1 MAGTSH
7 SFGFSLSTSEGTNA
21 FNADEDHDRTTTIPT
36 SNSIPRILP
45 PPPPPQRH
53 PRRPVPPIHVEQAL
67 SLTVR
72 RLHDLKTSDPPIPTT
87 IQDSP
92 SAKPRVLAHRDHVE
106 PDESMDVQHVEK
118 RHSDILDYEL
128 KIANAH
134 LDSAKS
140 SPVDGNSMLR
150 KPSTEKFL
158 RASTKRTPLVRH
170 KRKYRKF
177 QPAHASIYS
186 PPYSPVSCHRS
197 SLRRSNSRRNL
208 SALIRSSIVKITNID
223 GISSSEPKADLRE
236 EFLNALDAGEAARNS
251 LQRSLGL
258 GSNRPS
264 LVLESPQEQQKPKSS
279 WEATPSPSPPASA
292 VSSSSPLSS
301 LDLPSIYMRSESGSQ
316 PPTAVPAWNMR
327 TANDDVPWRELCAL
341 AEFQGVQ
348 APEGD
353 KTDRGSGVSPQDED
367 AQTRRQERRL
377 TFFEDEKVSDDAS
390 LHDDDVL
397 ADDEATP
404 NETEMHLPSSQRS
417 SPWVP
422 LGVLADDSINHIDD
436 HEPAQGEQQNTSTL
450 RPPSDPRRLSAHRP
464 KKGTRDQDGVATIYS
479 PSRTKSE
486 ILSEYDAHSIHL
498 PEYAL
503 DLMQELDR
511 IRASFHLDPT
521 PLTTPFET
529 DEEGVNRSLSHTY
542 HIHRHPFAA
551 HPESE
556 SNRVLSIGAALD
568 IERSGMNAVTASAV
582 VATEPPHRSSDDS
595 FATTKTTATATT
607 FPRMSNETAA
617 TAYTPTP
624 PRSPSSHYPKLDRI
638 ATTIAMRTTAAT
650 KTTNDKFFGKS
661 SGHSRSQSLSGAT
674 GPYRLK
680 TKPTAITI
688 HDEDHQDQQGPTD
701 FPTLYSLFS
710 IPERL
715 SASTPLPAGRLAVS
729 EVPSSTAYRRRANS
743 FFTPR
748 CVSRGSAAAAAAG
761 GMRGSLEKS
770 SSSFED
776 HTIVPLGRQGSI
788 KDRVMRQFSFRFTR

>member
-1 MAGTSH
+1 MTTTSTSH
-7 SFGFSLSTSEGTNA
+7 
-21 FNADEDHDRTTTIPT
+21 
-36 SNSIPRILP
+36 SIPRILP

-53 PRRPVPPIHVEQAL
+53 PRRPVPPIHAEQAL
-67 SLTVR
+67 SLSPQHR
-72 RLHDLKTSDPPIPTT
+72 HDLKTSDPPIPTT

-92 SAKPRVLAHRDHVE
+92 STKPRAVLAHRDNVG

-118 RHSDILDYEL
+118 RHSDIVDYEMR
-128 KIANAH
+128 IASPH

-150 KPSTEKFL
+150 KPSAERFL
-158 RASTKRTPLVRH
+158 RASSKRNPLVRH

-177 QPAHASIYS
+177 QPSHTSIYS
-186 PPYSPVSCHRS
+186 PPYSPVSWHRS
-197 SLRRSNSRRNL
+197 LSLRRSNSRRNL
-208 SALIRSSIVKITNID
+208 STLIRSSIVKITNVD

-264 LVLESPQEQQKPKSS
+264 LVLESPQEQQQPKSS
-279 WEATPSPSPPASA
+279 WEATPSPPASPA
-292 VSSSSPLSS
+292 SSSSPLSS
-301 LDLPSIYMRSESGSQ
+301 LDLPSIYMKSESGSQ
-316 PPTAVPAWNMR
+316 PPTAAPAWSMR
-327 TANDDVPWRELCAL
+327 TANEDVPWRELCVL
-341 AEFQGVQ
+341 AEFQGVPS
-348 APEGD
+348 PEEQQGD
-353 KTDRGSGVSPQDED
+353 RPVRGSDPEGVSPQDED
-367 AQTRRQERRL
+367 DKTRRQEHRL

-404 NETEMHLPSSQRS
+404 DETEMHLPTSKCS

-422 LGVLADDSINHIDD
+422 LTVLADDSINHIDD
-436 HEPAQGEQQNTSTL
+436 DEPAQSEQQNTSTL
-450 RPPSDPRRLSAHRP
+450 QPPSHSQRLSAHRP
-464 KKGTRDQDGVATIYS
+464 TRDQEGVATIYS
-479 PSRTKSE
+479 SSRTRSQ

-511 IRASFHLDPT
+511 IRASFRLDPM

-529 DEEGVNRSLSHTY
+529 DEDGGNRTALSHAY

-551 HPESE
+551 HPDSE
-556 SNRVLSIGAALD
+556 SSRVLSIGAVMEV
-568 IERSGMNAVTASAV
+568 ERPGGDTVAASA
-582 VATEPPHRSSDDS
+582 ADAEAAMEPVNRSSDDS

-607 FPRMSNETAA
+607 FPRISNETAA
-617 TAYTPTP
+617 TAYTSTP

-650 KTTNDKFFGKS
+650 KTTNDKFFRKS
-661 SGHSRSQSLSGAT
+661 SGHSRSQSLSGTA
-674 GPYRLK
+674 PYRPK
-680 TKPTAITI
+680 TRPTPITI

-715 SASTPLPAGRLAVS
+715 STSAPLPSGRLAVS

-748 CVSRGSAAAAAAG
+748 CVNRGSAGSGG
-761 GMRGSLEKS
+761 GMKGSLEKS
-770 SSSFED
+770 PSSFED

-788 KDRVMRQFSFRFTR
+788 KDRVMRQFSLRLKR